1 MNLRTTVPFT
11 RFNNY
16 LDLSAD
22 QRNVMAIHSGQFIG
36 KSFVDPIITGDTND
50 PATRFNAE
58 FLNYSFVY
66 VITETVGDYPYP
78 YFSEKTWK
86 AMSTG
91 SPFIMINAQ
100 NSLLKLQEFGFKTF
114 SEWWDEGYDTKNTVA
129 DRIEAAV
136 NILNEFSH
144 KSISELQAIR
154 NTMSHVID
162 YNRHHL
168 TTFQKLDLEN
178 ITNQI

>member
-1 MNLRTTVPFT
+1 MNLRTTSPFN

-16 LDLSAD
+16 LDLSED
-22 QRNVMAIHSGQFIG
+22 QRAVMAVHSSQFIG
-36 KSFVDPIITGDTND
+36 NSFADPIIPEGGND
-50 PATRFNAE
+50 QATWFNAE

-86 AMSTG
+86 AMATG
-91 SPFIMINAQ
+91 CPFIMINAQ
-100 NSLLKLQEFGFKTF
+100 YSLLKLQEFGFKTF

-144 KSISELQAIR
+144 KSIIELQEIR
-154 NTMSHVID
+154 NTMSHIIE

-168 TTFQKLDLEN
+168 TTFRNLDLEN
-178 ITNQI
+178 IANQI